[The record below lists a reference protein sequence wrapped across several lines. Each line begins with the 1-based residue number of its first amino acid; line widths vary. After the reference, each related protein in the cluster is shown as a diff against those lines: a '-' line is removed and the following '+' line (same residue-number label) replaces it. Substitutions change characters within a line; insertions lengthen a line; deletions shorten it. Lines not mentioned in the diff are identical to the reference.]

1 MIRLVTLGLLLVAAQ
16 TTVAWGHPGRLDAT
30 GCHTV
35 HSRFVYKHSGKV
47 AEVGEYHCHRK
58 MGEMRFDGL
67 EVLQDAS
74 DSIPPVA
81 PPVPCWPADVP
92 PVNQWTLHKA
102 EMREEAGHT
111 WLGAHYKLPSGQML
125 SAVWLDG
132 EVVAI
137 DPAPEGATP
146 MWIQAGRVE
155 IRDGGRHRMRRVDPP
170 GPCRWETWP

>member
-1 MIRLVTLGLLLVAAQ
+1 MFLLMILCLLFAVTGEA
-16 TTVAWGHPGRLDAT
+16 HPGRLDAD

-35 HSRFVYKHSGKV
+35 HPHADYIYKSGKV
-47 AEVGEYHCHRK
+47 LKAGTRHCHRTL
-58 MGEMRFDGL
+58 GELRFDGL
-67 EVLQDAS
+67 EVLQEEPATL
-74 DSIPPVA
+74 A
-81 PPVPCWPADVP
+81 PPAPAPCWPPGVP
-92 PVNQWTLHKA
+92 PVNQWTLHRA

-137 DPAPEGATP
+137 DPDPDGPAP
-146 MWIQAGRVE
+146 MWVQAGRVE

-170 GPCRWETWP
+170 GPCRWERWP